1 MSYPA
6 QSGIKVGTDRSGPN
20 QPTQTVWTEDW
31 TFLGR
36 TSPLPETQPQNTV
49 GVHTER
55 ATLPAQHTSTPW
67 FPVTVTLQK
76 YSFRC
81 RFQMILISRFHHRKG
96 EEMSHKSLPRLADRA
111 RDSPGAIHDGHYWN
125 SFHQNYLI
133 TAVVKLYIFFKLCS
147 LWKVNKMA
155 SFKKGM
161 NTFSVCVA
169 DSESGRTL
177 SRSSV
182 GLLT

>member
-1 MSYPA
+1 MYHVISSPIWNKSGNWQVRTKPA
-6 QSGIKVGTDRSGPN
+6 DTDRMDRRLNHKILLVYTLRGP
-20 QPTQTVWTEDW
+20 
-31 TFLGR
+31 
-36 TSPLPETQPQNTV
+36 
-49 GVHTER
+49 HC
-55 ATLPAQHTSTPW
+55 LPAQHTSTPW